1 MPRRKRKPG
10 GQPGNQNARKHG
22 VYSKVLTPEEQRLL
36 SLASIP
42 GIDGEIALLRMKIRA
57 IVKEDRWPAE
67 GLNRTMHAICRAVRL
82 RHNVA
87 SQQRRELIA
96 LSRLGIPVD
105 NLIPLALPSS
115 EFHRRNLIESSEAEE
130 RKRLESKKPV
140 TKLVVAPPNLYAKQ
154 PDNRIGVN
162 T

>member
-22 VYSKVLTPEEQRLL
+22 VYSKVLTPEEQRVL

-57 IVKEDRWPAE
+57 IIKEDRWPAE

-82 RHNVA
+82 RHNMA

-96 LSRLGIPVD
+96 LSRLGLLSPEA
-105 NLIPLALPSS
+105 LAKGGILV
-115 EFHRRNLIESSEAEE
+115 ESSEAGE
-130 RKRLESKKPV
+130 RKRPEPKMPV
-140 TKLVVAPPNLYAKQ
+140 TKLVVAPPNLHAKQ
-154 PDNRIGVN
+154 PDWGEYLTKIK
-162 T
+162 

>member
-22 VYSKVLTPEEQRLL
+22 VYSKVLTPEEQRVL

-82 RHNVA
+82 RHNMA

-96 LSRLGIPVD
+96 LSRLGLLSPEA
-105 NLIPLALPSS
+105 LAKGGILV
-115 EFHRRNLIESSEAEE
+115 ESSEAGE
-130 RKRLESKKPV
+130 RKRPEPKMPV
-140 TKLVVAPPNLYAKQ
+140 TKLVVAPPNLHAKQ
-154 PDNRIGVN
+154 PDWGEYLTKIK
-162 T
+162 

>member
-22 VYSKVLTPEEQRLL
+22 VYSKVLTPEAQRLL

-57 IVKEDRWPAE
+57 IIKEDRWPAE

-82 RHNVA
+82 RHNMA

-96 LSRLGIPVD
+96 LSRLRLLSPEALAKGGILV
-105 NLIPLALPSS
+105 
-115 EFHRRNLIESSEAEE
+115 ESSEAGE
-130 RKRLESKKPV
+130 RKRPEPKMPV
-140 TKLVVAPPNLYAKQ
+140 TKLVVAPPNLHAKQ
-154 PDNRIGVN
+154 PDWGEYLTKIK
-162 T
+162 

>member
-22 VYSKVLTPEEQRLL
+22 VYSKVLTPEEQRVL

-57 IVKEDRWPAE
+57 IIKEDRWPAE

-82 RHNVA
+82 RHNMA

-96 LSRLGIPVD
+96 LSRLGLLSPEA
-105 NLIPLALPSS
+105 LAKGGILV
-115 EFHRRNLIESSEAEE
+115 ERSEAGE
-130 RKRLESKKPV
+130 RKRPEPKMPV
-140 TKLVVAPPNLYAKQ
+140 TKLVVAPPNLHAKQ
-154 PDNRIGVN
+154 PDWGEYLTKIK
-162 T
+162 